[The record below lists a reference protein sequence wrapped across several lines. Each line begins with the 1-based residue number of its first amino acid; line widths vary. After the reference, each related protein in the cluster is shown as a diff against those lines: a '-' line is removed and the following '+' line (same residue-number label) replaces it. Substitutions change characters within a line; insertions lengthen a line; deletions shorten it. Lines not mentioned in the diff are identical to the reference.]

1 MKKNKFTNKNLIDLL
16 IKKAQGFY
24 YTEEIYE
31 YEKTQNKSN
40 LKQKISQ
47 NEDNLNFFDICDR
60 VLTNTNNS
68 CDTIKSSNENQQVP
82 DKNNEN
88 LTLVKKKVSTH
99 FVSPDMLAIKIL
111 FEIYGKEMNEN
122 NLNKLSD
129 SELLNLKN
137 KLTEELINEYNQ
149 NQSKN

>member
-1 MKKNKFTNKNLIDLL
+1 MKRNKFTNKNLIDLL

-24 YTEEIYE
+24 YTEEVYE

-40 LKQKISQ
+40 SQRKTMQ
-47 NEDNLNFFDICDR
+47 NEDNLNFFNIYDR
-60 VLTNTNNS
+60 VLTNSNNS
-68 CDTIKSSNENQQVP
+68 YDTIKSSNENQQIP

-88 LTLVKKKVSTH
+88 LTLIKKKVSTH
-99 FVSPDMLAIKIL
+99 FISPDMLAIKIL

-149 NQSKN
+149 SKSKN

>member
-1 MKKNKFTNKNLIDLL
+1 MKRNKFTNKNLIDLL

-40 LKQKISQ
+40 LQRKTMQ
-47 NEDNLNFFDICDR
+47 NEDNLNFFNICDR
-60 VLTNTNNS
+60 VSTNTNNS
-68 CDTIKSSNENQQVP
+68 CDTIELSNENKQIP

-88 LTLVKKKVSTH
+88 LTLVKKKVTTH

-137 KLTEELINEYNQ
+137 KLTEELIDEYNQ
-149 NQSKN
+149 SKSKN